1 MVEVR
6 PGTPEQTEFLREL
19 TDAGLLVD
27 SGIPGLYG
35 RGAEF
40 ERVRIAFDALVTAVA
55 AVDAPERLAFPP
67 LLPRRQIEEIG
78 YLKSFPHLAGSVFAF
93 EGDEEEATRQEEL
106 AERHEDWSEFQQM
119 TDLMLTPAACYPV
132 YPAVAAR
139 GALASG
145 GIVVDAGASYV
156 FRHEPSGDP
165 ARLQA
170 FHQRE
175 IVRLGE
181 PEAVMGWRDA
191 WRDRSVDLLRSV
203 GLDADFAIA
212 TDPFFGRKGRLLAR
226 GQRSQE
232 LKFEVL
238 VPIAGPEPTAVASFN
253 YHQDH
258 FAHTYGIEIEG
269 GSGAHTACLGFG
281 LERIALALFREH
293 GLRVAGWPEEVLEKL
308 ELR

>member
-1 MVEVR
+1 VVEVR
-6 PGTPEQTEFLREL
+6 PGTPEQTEFLGDL
-19 TDAGLLVD
+19 VDAGLLVE
-27 SGIPGLYG
+27 SGIPGVYG
-35 RGAEF
+35 RSAEF
-40 ERVRIAFDALVTAVA
+40 ERVRAAFDALVTAA
-55 AVDAPERLAFPP
+55 AEADAPERMAFPP

-93 EGDEEEATRQEEL
+93 EGDEEDAVRQEEL
-106 AERHEDWSEFQQM
+106 AERHEDWSEFQRM

-139 GALASG
+139 GPLAPG

-156 FRHEPSGDP
+156 FRNEPSGDP
-165 ARLQA
+165 ARLQV

-191 WRDRSVDLLRSV
+191 WRDRSVNLLRS
-203 GLDADFAIA
+203 LDLNADFDVAA
-212 TDPFFGRKGRLLAR
+212 DPFFGRSGKLLAR

-258 FAHTYGIEIEG
+258 FAQTYGIEIEG
-269 GSGAHTACLGFG
+269 GGDAHTACLGFG
-281 LERIALALFREH
+281 LERITLALFRRH
-293 GLRVAGWPEEVLEKL
+293 GLLVDEWPEGVLKKL
-308 ELR
+308 ESR